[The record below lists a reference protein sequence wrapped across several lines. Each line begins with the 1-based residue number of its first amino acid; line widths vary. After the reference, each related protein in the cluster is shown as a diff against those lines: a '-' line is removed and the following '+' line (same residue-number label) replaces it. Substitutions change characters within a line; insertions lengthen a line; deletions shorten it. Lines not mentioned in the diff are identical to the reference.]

1 MMATERTPPTRP
13 TLPVVERGRDRLDNW
28 ALWSRLDGAD
38 TGFPRKCAFW
48 TPPRAGDVWDESDD
62 AETQPIINHQDAE
75 AVEAIIVTMAH
86 VSKRALRAKYI
97 DRRRIDD
104 IARLLSR
111 GRDDVD
117 KLLYE
122 AEARIGRS

>member
-1 MMATERTPPTRP
+1 MMVAEHR

-38 TGFPRKCAFW
+38 TGFPRKCSYW
-48 TPPRAGDVWDESDD
+48 TPPRAGDVYDESD
-62 AETQPIINHQDAE
+62 AESLPVIDHRDAE
-75 AVEAIIVTMAH
+75 AVEAVIVSMAH
-86 VSKRALRAKYI
+86 VSRAALRAKYI
-97 DRRRIDD
+97 ERRRMQEIM
-104 IARLLSR
+104 RLLSR

>member
-1 MMATERTPPTRP
+1 MMAMERIPPARQ

-38 TGFPRKCAFW
+38 TGYPRKCSIY
-48 TPPRAGDVWDESDD
+48 TPPRAGDVWDEGDDSDPL
-62 AETQPIINHQDAE
+62 PIIDHQDAE

-86 VSKRALRAKYI
+86 VSRQALRAKYI
-97 DRRRIDD
+97 DRRRLQD
-104 IARLLSR
+104 IAHRLSR
-111 GRDDVD
+111 GRDDVE

-122 AEARIGRS
+122 AEARVGRA